1 MSDEI
6 FWQKKMQFSKDYPI
20 VESTYYV
27 DFLTCNLWFSEW
39 LKTTNPD
46 HLDRL
51 VAYLAVNQIPIKGVL
66 LSELGALS
74 ASRLTREEF
83 AKNHMRTKPNKSFKQ
98 EWDYASFVK
107 VLKLIIWCDMPLYK
121 ACELVAQWRDSQDIN
136 LSSQK
141 KASSLEKEFS
151 AWRKDHQDE
160 ENLIRNP
167 HELADCYNYQN
178 WTDEQKE
185 RAILHLLGGQF
196 GEAPDRLKGN
206 RRD

>member
-1 MSDEI
+1 MSDEV
-6 FWQKKMQFSKDYPI
+6 FWQKSMQFSKDYPI
-20 VESTYYV
+20 VESNYFV
-27 DFLTCNLWFSEW
+27 DFLICNLWFDEW

-51 VAYLAVNQIPIKGVL
+51 VAYLAVNQIPIKGIL

-74 ASRLTREEF
+74 ASRLIREEF
-83 AKNHMRTKPNKSFKQ
+83 AKNHMRTKPSKSFKQ
-98 EWDYASFVK
+98 EWDYSSFVK
-107 VLKLIIWCDMPLYK
+107 VLKLIIWCDVPLYK
-121 ACELVAQWRDSQDIN
+121 ACELVTQWRDKQDIN

-151 AWRKDHQDE
+151 TWRKNNQHE

-167 HELADCYNYQN
+167 PENADCYDYQN
-178 WTDEQKE
+178 WTNVQKK
-185 RAILHLLGGQF
+185 RAISDLLGGQF

>member
-6 FWQKKMQFSKDYPI
+6 FWQKSMQFRKDYPH
-20 VESTYYV
+20 VESTYYF
-27 DFLTCNLWFSEW
+27 DFLECSLMFDQW
-39 LKTTNPD
+39 LETTNPD

-51 VAYLAVNQIPIKGVL
+51 IAYFAVNQIPIKGVL

-74 ASRLTREEF
+74 ASRLIREKF
-83 AKNHMRTKPNKSFKQ
+83 FVDHMRTKPNKAFKAS
-98 EWDYASFVK
+98 WDYACNIK

-121 ACELVAQWRDSQDIN
+121 ACELVAQWRDKQDLN

-160 ENLIRNP
+160 ESLIRNP
-167 HELADCYNYQN
+167 DELADCYNYQN
-178 WTDEQKE
+178 WSDEQKE
-185 RAILHLLGGQF
+185 RTKLFLLGEEF
-196 GEAPDRLKGN
+196 GDVPDNLKGE
-206 RRD
+206 RR